1 MIKPSEDGRPSKP
14 ARSSKPARPKPVTA
28 DWLFRAAA
36 HYLERYASS
45 TENLARVLQRKIERR
60 VRAAE
65 AAGEPF
71 EDEDGTAPQRHR
83 ALVEATVAHFV
94 ELKLLDD
101 RAYAEARFASLRRRG
116 TSLRQ
121 TAAKLGQKGVPRDM
135 LEAVAASDEMGDAAA
150 ALAYARR
157 RRLGPH
163 RLRDREARRD
173 RDVAAM
179 MRAGFSYRD
188 SLAAIDGTGDDRG

>member
-1 MIKPSEDGRPSKP
+1 MIKSGQEGRAPH
-14 ARSSKPARPKPVTA
+14 RTVRPKPVTA
-28 DWLFRAAA
+28 EWLFRAAA

-45 TENLARVLQRKIERR
+45 SDNLARVLERKIERR

-65 AAGEPF
+65 AAGEPLP
-71 EDEDGTAPQRHR
+71 DEDGTAAARYR
-83 ALVEATVAHFV
+83 TLVEETIAKFV

-121 TAAKLGQKGVPRDM
+121 TTAKLGQKGVSRE
-135 LEAVAASDEMGDAAA
+135 LVAAVTATDEIGDAAA
-150 ALAYARR
+150 AFAYAKR

-163 RLRDREARRD
+163 RLRDREERRD
-173 RDVAAM
+173 RDIAAM

-188 SLAAIDGTGDDRG
+188 SLAAIDADAEDPG

>member
-1 MIKPSEDGRPSKP
+1 MNKPPKDRKL
-14 ARSSKPARPKPVTA
+14 ARPKPITP

-45 TENLARVLQRKIERR
+45 TENLARVLERKIERR
-60 VRAAE
+60 RRAAE
-65 AAGEPF
+65 EAGEPLA
-71 EDEDGTAPQRHR
+71 DDAAALHR
-83 ALVEATVAHFV
+83 EMVAETIARFI

-121 TAAKLGQKGVPRDM
+121 TEAKLGQKGVSRALRD
-135 LEAVAASDEMGDAAA
+135 AVAAGDEIGDAAA

-173 RDVAAM
+173 RDIAAM
-179 MRAGFSYRD
+179 MRAGFSFRD
-188 SLAAIDGTGDDRG
+188 SAAAVDGTGEGPDELS

>member
-1 MIKPSEDGRPSKP
+1 MIKPPDQDGRAP
-14 ARSSKPARPKPVTA
+14 RPARPKPVTA

-45 TENLARVLQRKIERR
+45 TDNLARVLERKIERR

-71 EDEDGTAPQRHR
+71 ADEDGTASARYR
-83 ALVEATVAHFV
+83 ALVEETIGKFV

-116 TSLRQ
+116 TSMRQ
-121 TAAKLGQKGVPRDM
+121 ATAKLGQKGVPRET
-135 LEAVAASDEMGDAAA
+135 LAAVTAGDEMGDAAA
-150 ALAYARR
+150 ALAYAKR

-163 RLRDREARRD
+163 RLREREERRD
-173 RDVAAM
+173 RDIAAM

-188 SLAAIDGTGDDRG
+188 SLAAIDWAGDDPE

>member
-1 MIKPSEDGRPSKP
+1 MMGSERDGKSRRSAGRP
-14 ARSSKPARPKPVTA
+14 RPVTA

-45 TENLARVLQRKIERR
+45 SDNLARVLARKIERR
-60 VRAAE
+60 RRAAIE
-65 AAGEPF
+65 AGEPI
-71 EDEDGTAPQRHR
+71 EADEGSEERDR
-83 ALVEATVAHFV
+83 AMISDTIAKFL

-121 TAAKLGQKGVPRDM
+121 TEAKLGQKGVPRE
-135 LEAVAASDEMGDAAA
+135 LRQAVAAQDEMGDAAA

-163 RLRDREARRD
+163 RAADRQTRRD
-173 RDVAAM
+173 RDIAAM
-179 MRAGFSYRD
+179 MRAGFSFRD
-188 SLAAIDGTGDDRG
+188 SVGAIDGTGEAPDEPS

>member
-1 MIKPSEDGRPSKP
+1 MIKSPDER
-14 ARSSKPARPKPVTA
+14 RSSRPVPRPKPVTA
-28 DWLFRAAA
+28 EWLSRAAA

-45 TENLARVLQRKIERR
+45 TENLARLLHRKIERR

-71 EDEDGTAPQRHR
+71 ADDGDASARHQ
-83 ALVEATVAHFV
+83 ALVDETIAKFI

-116 TSLRQ
+116 TSMRQ
-121 TAAKLGQKGVPRDM
+121 ATAKLGQKGVPRET
-135 LEAVAASDEMGDAAA
+135 LAAVTAADQMGEEAAA
-150 ALAYARR
+150 RAYAKR

-163 RLRDREARRD
+163 RLRDREERRD
-173 RDVAAM
+173 RDIAAM

-188 SLAAIDGTGDDRG
+188 SLAAIDANGEEHD